1 MKKIDSLYFNEIYF
15 KKKKTFIVQSKREF
29 NEQNSITFNV
39 CETEIKNIG
48 PYVYKLIKRKYQGE
62 YSYRIITY
70 LNNLIINNKEISLD
84 DYNKLRENNIGN
96 EDIKTETIFY
106 ENGIIYKYIVQNGV
120 KLLEVDAEKEFII
133 PKGFIVFSEL
143 ENYDAIR
150 KHIPI
155 KKYMLKK

>member
-1 MKKIDSLYFNEIYF
+1 MKKTDSLYFNEIYF
-15 KKKKTFIVQSKREF
+15 TNKKTFIVQSKREF
-29 NEQNSITFNV
+29 NEQNSITFDV

-62 YSYRIITY
+62 YNYRIITY

-84 DYNKLRENNIGN
+84 DYNKLKENNIGN

>member
-1 MKKIDSLYFNEIYF
+1 MKKTDSLYFNEIYF

-39 CETEIKNIG
+39 CETEIKSIE

-70 LNNLIINNKEISLD
+70 SNNLIINNKEISLD
-84 DYNKLRENNIGN
+84 DYNKLKENNIGN

-106 ENGIIYKYIVQNGV
+106 ENSIRYKYIVQNGV

>member
-1 MKKIDSLYFNEIYF
+1 MRVPQVPQPHSAEKRLQYLLLQSLPPAFY
-15 KKKKTFIVQSKREF
+15 
-29 NEQNSITFNV
+29 
-39 CETEIKNIG
+39 
-48 PYVYKLIKRKYQGE
+48 
-62 YSYRIITY
+62 TY
-70 LNNLIINNKEISLD
+70 LNDLIINNKEISLD

-143 ENYDAIR
+143 ENYDTIR

>member
-29 NEQNSITFNV
+29 NEQNSITFDV

-62 YSYRIITY
+62 YSYRIHTY
-70 LNNLIINNKEISLD
+70 LNDLIINNKEISLD

>member
-1 MKKIDSLYFNEIYF
+1 MKKTDSLYFNEIYF

-62 YSYRIITY
+62 YNYRIITY

-84 DYNKLRENNIGN
+84 DYNKLKENNIGN

>member
-1 MKKIDSLYFNEIYF
+1 M
-15 KKKKTFIVQSKREF
+15 
-29 NEQNSITFNV
+29 
-39 CETEIKNIG
+39 
-48 PYVYKLIKRKYQGE
+48 
-62 YSYRIITY
+62 
-70 LNNLIINNKEISLD
+70 NNLIINNKEISLD
-84 DYNKLRENNIGN
+84 DYNKLKENNIGN

>member
-39 CETEIKNIG
+39 CETEIKSIG

-62 YSYRIITY
+62 YSYRIHTY
-70 LNNLIINNKEISLD
+70 LNDLIINNKEISLD

-106 ENGIIYKYIVQNGV
+106 ENDIIYK
-120 KLLEVDAEKEFII
+120 
-133 PKGFIVFSEL
+133 
-143 ENYDAIR
+143 
-150 KHIPI
+150 
-155 KKYMLKK
+155 

>member
-39 CETEIKNIG
+39 CETEIKSMG

-70 LNNLIINNKEISLD
+70 LNDSIINNKELSLD
-84 DYNKLRENNIGN
+84 DYNKLRENNIKN
-96 EDIKTETIFY
+96 EGVKTETIFY